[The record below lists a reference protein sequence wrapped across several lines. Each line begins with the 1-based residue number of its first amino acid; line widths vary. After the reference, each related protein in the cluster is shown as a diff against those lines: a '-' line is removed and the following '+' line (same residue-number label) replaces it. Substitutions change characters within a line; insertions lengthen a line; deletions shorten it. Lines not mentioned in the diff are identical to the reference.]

1 MKVTIKEIRR
11 LQDDITDKIDELND
25 DPDADYEKLTDLR
38 SIHFNLSM
46 LFLRYSMEKDTTV
59 IELDENSEY
68 RNVIEALKPR
78 RKNIGT
84 KQGNT
89 DALVSQLTPLLQ
101 NLLNDIDDLRA
112 SLTTGSRNYLSK
124 NIDAQLMRAKEPIEK
139 IISLENDEE
148 TLAVWKKGIVS
159 SIVNAAATMGKTR
172 TEKKAAAAREN
183 GRKGGRPKKEAE
195 KKSGTTRTKKAP
207 AKTSA
212 KKTTKTAVKTKAKAK
227 PAPKKASR
235 TKSKK

>member
-11 LQDDITDKIDELND
+11 LQDDITDKIDLLND
-25 DPDADYEKLTDLR
+25 DPDADYEKLTELR

-78 RKNIGT
+78 RKIIGT

-89 DALVSQLTPLLQ
+89 DALVSQLSPLLQ
-101 NLLNDIDDLRA
+101 NLLNDIDDLR
-112 SLTTGSRNYLSK
+112 STLTTGSRNYLSK
-124 NIDAQLMRAKEPIEK
+124 NIDAQLIRAKEPIEK
-139 IISLENDEE
+139 IMSLETDEE
-148 TLAVWKKGIVS
+148 TLALWKKSMVS
-159 SIVNAAATMGKTR
+159 SVVNAASTMGKTR

-183 GRKGGRPKKEAE
+183 GRKGGRPRKEAPKKTAA
-195 KKSGTTRTKKAP
+195 KKSV
-207 AKTSA
+207 A
-212 KKTTKTAVKTKAKAK
+212 KKTVVK
-227 PAPKKASR
+227 PAKKAA
-235 TKSKK
+235 TKSKTAKRGSSQKAK